1 MHGEPS
7 LVGYVHGAVVYAATV
22 CQGRGGVTFC
32 FVAGLLLPFCN
43 IALLLFAFGEMEEE
57 ISICHAGWLQ

>member
-1 MHGEPS
+1 MLPLSVREG
-7 LVGYVHGAVVYAATV
+7 G
-22 CQGRGGVTFC
+22 GGVTFC

-57 ISICHAGWLQ
+57 ISICQAGWLQ